1 MFQFLFV
8 LQFYL
13 SLCECSPVVNNS
25 NSSPLSNQRY
35 YDQDVDQ
42 ISYSLTDAE
51 GIGNWESESRENI
64 MKCGNGL
71 ANNMRIISLP
81 FVKPIG
87 IEFPLP
93 VHHSVWFEVNCG
105 NGTILNYHADFAP
118 NGVRRRF
125 GHYLHWKE

>member
-13 SLCECSPVVNNS
+13 SLCECSPIINNTNTIPS
-25 NSSPLSNQRY
+25 DSVSDHY
-35 YDQDVDQ
+35 YDKDVQQ

-71 ANNMRIISLP
+71 AYNMRIISLP

-93 VHHSVWFEVNCG
+93 VHHS
-105 NGTILNYHADFAP
+105 
-118 NGVRRRF
+118 
-125 GHYLHWKE
+125 